1 MNRPVLL
8 SVRPRFARALLQGTK
23 TVEIRRR
30 FPDVPAD
37 TTVVIYSST
46 PDKAVLGTM
55 TSAGV
60 ARSTP
65 TQIWRDYSTVMELTR
80 AQLTDYLHGATEC
93 SVLKLDQPLL
103 WDLPVPLTHLRQI
116 LHLEPAQSFR
126 YLSHRQLDL
135 LTALGTTHT
144 PHSALP
150 DTALTRDIPAL
161 V

>member
-1 MNRPVLL
+1 MSRPLLL
-8 SVRPRFARALLQGTK
+8 SVRPRFARALLGGTK

-55 TSAGV
+55 RSVGLV
-60 ARSTP
+60 RSTP
-65 TQIWRDYSTVMELTR
+65 AQIWRDYSTVMELTR
-80 AQLTDYLHGATEC
+80 EQLTDYLHGASEC
-93 SVLKLDQPLL
+93 SVLKLDRPHHWAQ
-103 WDLPVPLTHLRQI
+103 PVPLTHLRRI

-126 YLSHRQLDL
+126 YLSHRQLEL
-135 LTALGTTHT
+135 LTDLGSSQ
-144 PHSALP
+144 PLEP
-150 DTALTRDIPAL
+150 VLDTLITGNVAAL

>member
-1 MNRPVLL
+1 MSRSVLL
-8 SVRPRFARALLQGTK
+8 SVRPRFAHALLRGTK

-55 TSAGV
+55 RSAGLV
-60 ARSTP
+60 RSTP
-65 TQIWRDYSTVMELTR
+65 AQIWRDYSTVMELTR
-80 AQLTDYLHGATEC
+80 AQLTDYLKGASEC
-93 SVLKLDQPLL
+93 SVLKLERPLL
-103 WDLPVPLTHLRQI
+103 WERPVPLIRLRQI
-116 LHLEPAQSFR
+116 LSLEPAQSFR

-135 LTALGTTHT
+135 LTDLG
-144 PHSALP
+144 SAQRLP
-150 DTALTRDIPAL
+150 PAAGAMSTRDVPVL